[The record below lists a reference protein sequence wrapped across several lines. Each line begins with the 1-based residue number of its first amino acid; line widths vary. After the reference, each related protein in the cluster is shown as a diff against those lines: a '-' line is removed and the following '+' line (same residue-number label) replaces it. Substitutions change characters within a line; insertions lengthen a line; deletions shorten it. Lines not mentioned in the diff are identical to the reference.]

1 MSIASPQPMRHNN
14 DMRDIEAFSLALL
27 NSATCAH
34 LQHWQTKN
42 YATHKALAKYYEA
55 IPDLVDRLVESYMG
69 RYGPLN
75 DFEEEFEIEKEPI
88 KYFKALQKYVD
99 ANRKHLPDDSELQ
112 NTVDEILDLINST
125 LYKLQNLS

>member
-1 MSIASPQPMRHNN
+1 MRHNN
-14 DMRDIEAFSLALL
+14 GMRDIEAFSLALL

-75 DFEEEFEIEKEPI
+75 EFDEEFEIEKDPT

-99 ANRKHLPDDSELQ
+99 ANRKHLTDDSELQ

>member
-1 MSIASPQPMRHNN
+1 MRHNN
-14 DMRDIEAFSLALL
+14 AMRDIEAFSLALL

-75 DFEEEFEIEKEPI
+75 EFDEEFEIEKDPT

>member
-1 MSIASPQPMRHNN
+1 MRHNN
-14 DMRDIEAFSLALL
+14 AMRDIEAFSLALL

-75 DFEEEFEIEKEPI
+75 EFEEEFEIEKDPT